1 MSTKNFIVRTV
12 TSLFCIIFLT
22 FIVLSV
28 GNVFDT
34 IIENE
39 LAMGQLEHNN
49 EGYVSYLLYTNT
61 LRPLANMLLTLA
73 DGALVLSIILNTIKF
88 IKNKK
93 ENIA

>member
-1 MSTKNFIVRTV
+1 MSTKKFIVQTI
-12 TSLFCIIFLT
+12 TSLLCIFFLT
-22 FIVLSV
+22 FIILSV

-39 LAMGQLEHNN
+39 LAMGQLEHNS
-49 EGYVSYLLYTNT
+49 EGYVLYLLYTNT
-61 LRPLANMLLTLA
+61 LRPLANMLLALA

>member
-1 MSTKNFIVRTV
+1 MSTKKFIVRTV
-12 TSLFCIIFLT
+12 TSLLCIIFLT
-22 FIVLSV
+22 FIILSV

-39 LAMGQLEHNN
+39 LAMGQLEHDN

-61 LRPLANMLLTLA
+61 LRPLANMILA
-73 DGALVLSIILNTIKF
+73 FVDGALVLSIISNSIKF